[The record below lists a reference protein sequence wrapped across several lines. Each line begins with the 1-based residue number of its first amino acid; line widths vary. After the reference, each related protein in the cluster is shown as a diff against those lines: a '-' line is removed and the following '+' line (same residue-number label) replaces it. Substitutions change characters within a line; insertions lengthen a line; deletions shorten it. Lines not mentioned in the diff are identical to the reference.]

1 MHDLDLLRPS
11 VAFAMVVEAGS
22 FKGAAERLGLSAP
35 YVSQMISDL
44 EARLG
49 RQLLYRS
56 TRSISLT
63 DSGAKF
69 LIHAQTLA
77 DAFREG
83 ISDVREER
91 LGLSGSLRVSAPT
104 VLVSPVFTRLVHR
117 FAQQHPGLRMQIDFD
132 DKAVDP
138 VASRV
143 DLAIRVGD
151 PGNDPRLARKLFV
164 TRGLVCCSPDEA
176 RQIRKPH
183 DLDNRMWFH
192 SPITLGELCVD
203 WSAREAEHGETSF
216 ATGYQQCR
224 DDPRHAARRRRLCIV
239 SGIRGA
245 GGPRKWRT
253 CRPSPR
259 LVGTRCSRTRA
270 VYGASDSTCQCTRFC
285 RSGRGNSWQQAG
297 CSFRRMS
304 WQAVPVIALGPLADW
319 QAASKR
325 RQFPLRAP
333 PNRPLRAGFLFLTAD
348 AANGGACEM
357 PSIRPAPDPTPA

>member
-35 YVSQMISDL
+35 YVSQLISDL

-69 LIHAQTLA
+69 LIHARTLA
-77 DAFREG
+77 EAFREG
-83 ISDVREER
+83 IADVREER

-104 VLVSPVFTRLVHR
+104 VLVSPVFTRLVQR
-117 FAQQHPGLRMQIDFD
+117 FAQQHPDLHMQIDFD

-151 PGNDPRLARKLFV
+151 PGNDPRLARRLFV

-176 RQIRKPH
+176 RQIRNPG
-183 DLDNRMWFH
+183 DLDKRMWLH
-192 SPITLGELCVD
+192 SPITPERFLLNGPRGKQSAVKPSSRLVINNAAMIRAMLQEGGGFALFPEFAVREALASGELVD
-203 WSAREAEHGETSF
+203 PLPGWSVPDVAV
-216 ATGYQQCR
+216 
-224 DDPRHAARRRRLCIV
+224 HALFTERRTALAN
-239 SGIRGA
+239 SGG
-245 GGPRKWRT
+245 
-253 CRPSPR
+253 
-259 LVGTRCSRTRA
+259 
-270 VYGASDSTCQCTRFC
+270 
-285 RSGRGNSWQQAG
+285 
-297 CSFRRMS
+297 
-304 WQAVPVIALGPLADW
+304 
-319 QAASKR
+319 
-325 RQFPLRAP
+325 
-333 PNRPLRAGFLFLTAD
+333 
-348 AANGGACEM
+348 
-357 PSIRPAPDPTPA
+357 

>member
-63 DSGAKF
+63 DTGAKF
-69 LIHAQTLA
+69 LIHAATLA
-77 DAFREG
+77 EAFREG
-83 ISDVREER
+83 IADIREER

-104 VLVSPVFTRLVHR
+104 VLVSPVFTRLVQR
-117 FAQQHPGLRMQIDFD
+117 FAQQHPDLRMQIDFD

-151 PGNDPRLARKLFV
+151 PGNDPRLARRLFV

-176 RQIRKPH
+176 RHIRKPG
-183 DLDNRMWFH
+183 DLDKRMWLH
-192 SPITLGELCVD
+192 SPITPERFLLTGPRGKHSMVKPSWRLAINNAAMIRAMLLEGGGFALFPEFAVREALASGELVD
-203 WSAREAEHGETSF
+203 PLPGWSVPDVAVHALFTERRTALANARAFVDQVVETV
-216 ATGYQQCR
+216 GN
-224 DDPRHAARRRRLCIV
+224 RR
-239 SGIRGA
+239 
-245 GGPRKWRT
+245 
-253 CRPSPR
+253 
-259 LVGTRCSRTRA
+259 
-270 VYGASDSTCQCTRFC
+270 
-285 RSGRGNSWQQAG
+285 
-297 CSFRRMS
+297 
-304 WQAVPVIALGPLADW
+304 QAV
-319 QAASKR
+319 S
-325 RQFPLRAP
+325 
-333 PNRPLRAGFLFLTAD
+333 
-348 AANGGACEM
+348 NG
-357 PSIRPAPDPTPA
+357 

>member
-117 FAQQHPGLRMQIDFD
+117 FAEQHPGLRMQIDFD

-176 RQIRKPH
+176 RHIRKPH
-183 DLDNRMWFH
+183 DLADRMWFH
-192 SPITLGELCVD
+192 SPITLESFVLTGPRGKQGTVKPPLRLVINNAAMIRAMLQEGGGFALFPEFAVREALASGELVD
-203 WSAREAEHGETSF
+203 PLPGWSVPDVAVHALFTERRTALANARAFVDQVVETV
-216 ATGYQQCR
+216 GN
-224 DDPRHAARRRRLCIV
+224 RRVAV
-239 SGIRGA
+239 SGR
-245 GGPRKWRT
+245 
-253 CRPSPR
+253 
-259 LVGTRCSRTRA
+259 
-270 VYGASDSTCQCTRFC
+270 
-285 RSGRGNSWQQAG
+285 
-297 CSFRRMS
+297 
-304 WQAVPVIALGPLADW
+304 
-319 QAASKR
+319 
-325 RQFPLRAP
+325 
-333 PNRPLRAGFLFLTAD
+333 
-348 AANGGACEM
+348 
-357 PSIRPAPDPTPA
+357 